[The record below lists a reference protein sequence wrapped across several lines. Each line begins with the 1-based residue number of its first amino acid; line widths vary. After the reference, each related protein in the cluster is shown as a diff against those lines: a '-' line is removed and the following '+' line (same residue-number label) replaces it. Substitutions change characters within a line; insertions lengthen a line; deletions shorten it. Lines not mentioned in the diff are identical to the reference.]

1 MGFKG
6 QYTRNGAVLTGFGAH
21 ASSIE
26 TQVREWWR
34 SMRALSISDSNV
46 SVSTR
51 KNAPEAEAS
60 RAWKYLVA
68 GAGFEPAAFRL

>member
-34 SMRALSISDSNV
+34 SMARLVDQRLERLGLD
-46 SVSTR
+46 TQKR
-51 KNAPEAEAS
+51 PRS
-60 RAWKYLVA
+60 RS
-68 GAGFEPAAFRL
+68 FEGVEIFGCGGRI